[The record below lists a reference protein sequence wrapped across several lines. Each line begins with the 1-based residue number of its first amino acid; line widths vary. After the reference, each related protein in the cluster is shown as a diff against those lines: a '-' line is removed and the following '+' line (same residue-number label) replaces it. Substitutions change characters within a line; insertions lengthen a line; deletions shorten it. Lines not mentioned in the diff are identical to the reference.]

1 VANTLGG
8 WDAMLGRA
16 VRDPAF
22 REQLMTDPERAAAD
36 YDLTEDQIADLKEVQ
51 ADAARKFFESIGH
64 HEKAQAQVRPTMAKA
79 ADWCTDKKC
88 NDR

>member
-1 VANTLGG
+1 MANKLGG

-22 REQLMTDPERAAAD
+22 REQLMTDPERAAAE

-51 ADAARKFFESIGH
+51 ADAARKFFESVGS
-64 HEKAQAQVRPTMAKA
+64 HEQAQGRAAARAKA

>member
-1 VANTLGG
+1 MREGKLGG

-16 VRDPAF
+16 VRDAEF
-22 REQLMTDPERAAAD
+22 REQLMSDPDAAAAD
-36 YDLTEDQIADLKEVQ
+36 YDLTKDQIADLKEVQ
-51 ADAARKFFESIGH
+51 ADAARKFFESVASAEG
-64 HEKAQAQVRPTMAKA
+64 ELGLKAQRAK

>member
-1 VANTLGG
+1 MQKDELGG

-16 VRDPAF
+16 VRDPEF
-22 REQLMTDPERAAAD
+22 RERLMTDPDSATRE
-36 YDLTEDQIADLKEVQ
+36 YDLTDDQIADLKEVN
-51 ADAARKFFESIGH
+51 ADAARKFFDSVSSAEDRLGIKQKKS
-64 HEKAQAQVRPTMAKA
+64 K